1 MKGRIIFGLM
11 CIAVLA
17 FACGPRPATGD
28 VAGTVRAPHARAASN
43 GPALTSTLAVVDNSN
58 GVALNFRVV
67 NAGPKRLEVNFPN
80 GQTHEVIVVDSLGN
94 EVWRWSK
101 GRMFTQSLQNKVL
114 HQSDTLDYDALWK
127 NAPAGKYTAIATL
140 ASENFPVE
148 QRTDFVVRQQ

>member
-11 CIAVLA
+11 CVAVLA

-28 VAGTVRAPHARAASN
+28 VAATARAPRARAAAN
-43 GPALTSTLAVVDNSN
+43 GPALTSTLAVVDNRN

-67 NAGPKRLEVNFPN
+67 NAGTKRLEVNFPN

-101 GRMFTQSLQNKVL
+101 GRMFTQSLQNKVM
-114 HQSDTLDYDALWK
+114 HSADTLDYDALWK

-148 QRTDFVVRQQ
+148 QRTEFVVRQQ

>member
-11 CIAVLA
+11 CVAVLA

-28 VAGTVRAPHARAASN
+28 VAATVRTPHARAAAN

-67 NAGPKRLEVNFPN
+67 NAGAKRLEVNFPN

-101 GRMFTQSLQNKVL
+101 GRMFTQSLQNKVM
-114 HQSDTLDYDALWK
+114 HSADTLDYDALWK

>member
-11 CIAVLA
+11 CVAVLA

-28 VAGTVRAPHARAASN
+28 VAGTVHAARAHTSS
-43 GPALTSTLAVVDNSN
+43 GPALTSTLAIADNSN
-58 GVALNFRVV
+58 GVTLNFRVV
-67 NAGPKRLEVNFPN
+67 NSGPKRLEVNFPS

-101 GRMFTQSLQNKVL
+101 GRMFTQSLQNKVM
-114 HQSDTLDYDALWK
+114 HSADTLDYDALWK